1 MRGFR
6 FVRRQEVVFR
16 DLDSHGHVNNAV
28 YSTYLETARLAY
40 LKEVCDVD
48 PADELGIVVA
58 ELALTFRSAASLGEI
73 LEVGVRVPRV
83 GAKSLVFEYELSG
96 PEGRLVASART
107 THVAFDD
114 AQARSVAVPAAW
126 RRRIE
131 RHEAEG

>member
-16 DLDSHGHVNNAV
+16 DLDRHGHVNNAV

-40 LKEVCDVD
+40 LREVCDVD

-58 ELALTFRSAASLGEI
+58 ELAITFRSAASLGEI

-83 GAKSLVFEYELSG
+83 GAKSLVFEYELRG

-114 AQARSVAVPAAW
+114 VEGRSVAVPAAW